1 MFCKKSPHIMPIV
14 KYFFIKLVCFYE
26 AFLYIIKFV
35 NYWGAYWSFGNR
47 EKTMLLAVK
56 KLKFAKFWV

>member
-1 MFCKKSPHIMPIV
+1 MPIV